1 MVLYLAKVILHILFN
16 NIHLC
21 VIKLLKNYEMKICFS
36 RKQYLLR
43 QIPIFLLNISK
54 DASNMAQIQNYDTLL
69 NIDNDVKFATLLA
82 TYNITYEEC
91 IDPINNR

>member
-1 MVLYLAKVILHILFN
+1 
-16 NIHLC
+16 
-21 VIKLLKNYEMKICFS
+21 
-36 RKQYLLR
+36 
-43 QIPIFLLNISK
+43 
-54 DASNMAQIQNYDTLL
+54 MAQIQNYDTLL